1 MKVSIY
7 QQFVTSFD
15 FPYEF
20 PFFRTRLQGEYNCS
34 GFKKEYWKF
43 ESNHKVTKITEEMS
57 QTTIL
62 TYNDENADLVLDMV
76 SKEMLYGHGE
86 YDSITEAIY
95 DKAVERLIDKL
106 FKS

>member
-7 QQFVTSFD
+7 QQFMTSFD
-15 FPYEF
+15 VPFEF
-20 PFFRTRLQGEYNCS
+20 PIYRTRLQGEYHCS
-34 GFKKEYWKF
+34 GFMKEYWKF
-43 ESNHKVTKITEEMS
+43 ESVHKVTKITEEMG

-62 TYNDENADLVLDMV
+62 SYYDENADFFLQIVTKD
-76 SKEMLYGHGE
+76 MLYGHGE
-86 YDSITEAIY
+86 YDIISESIY